1 MIKKDYIQPTMR
13 VVKLQHRSH
22 ILAGSLQSVQSSG
35 LKSNESDPDPL
46 EYDSS
51 GGNQSNAW

>member
-22 ILAGSLQSVQSSG
+22 ILAGSTLQSVHSSG
-35 LKSNESDPDPL
+35 LNSNNSEEL
-46 EYDSS
+46 LYDNQ
-51 GGNQSNAW
+51 GGDQSNAW